1 MQNTQE
7 TQETQNAQ
15 ETVTNLVLA
24 KSFIRYGV
32 VDADGD
38 LISQLYTRKG
48 DAVRFRKSYWRAL
61 WPYRVVEFA
70 VVAQTIF
77 DESTNEN

>member
-7 TQETQNAQ
+7 T
-15 ETVTNLVLA
+15 VTKLVLA

-32 VDADGD
+32 VDANGD

-48 DAVRFRKSYWRAL
+48 DATRFRKAYWGGRWRGGL
-61 WPYRVVEFA
+61 RVVEFA
-70 VVAQTIF
+70 VVAQTIS
-77 DESTNEN
+77 DESTNED